1 MNQQTKKLY
10 FRKLK
15 RCLQYDINIAVT
27 VIIVIAVVAV
37 VLITAPNIRW
47 ARQVPCTTSN
57 LLFLFANKASIL
69 QWKAGTAVSWESYL
83 QLLSIRYQ
91 VVSVLIPCVVASW
104 KSGGLPDWT
113 WGFHMNSNEN
123 KEHIVEILKLTH
135 NYCKHFQFQNEI
147 LHF

>member
-37 VLITAPNIRW
+37 VLITAPNIHW

-57 LLFLFANKASIL
+57 LLFLFISKEKKKDIAITIL
-69 QWKAGTAVSWESYL
+69 SHIQ
-83 QLLSIRYQ
+83 
-91 VVSVLIPCVVASW
+91 
-104 KSGGLPDWT
+104 
-113 WGFHMNSNEN
+113 EN
-123 KEHIVEILKLTH
+123 QSLEK
-135 NYCKHFQFQNEI
+135 
-147 LHF
+147 